1 MHDKVAH
8 FLDIFFD
15 WNTIQFYGDENNIF
29 QVHLNIFKA
38 QIVAEN
44 IMSIH

>member
-15 WNTIQFYGDENNIF
+15 WNTIQFYGDENKIF
-29 QVHLNIFKA
+29 KVQINIFKA
-38 QIVAEN
+38 QIVAKN
-44 IMSIH
+44 NMSTY